1 MPEPK
6 EQVEE
11 EGGGPMPVEE
21 GGVEGDDRVGGG
33 GRKEQDKDKDK
44 DKPGK
49 PQPQVGGG
57 GR

>member
-6 EQVEE
+6 DQVEE
-11 EGGGPMPVEE
+11 AGGGPMPVEE
-21 GGVEGDDRVGGG
+21 GGVEGDNRVGGG
-33 GRKEQDKDKDK
+33 GRKEQEKDKDK
-44 DKPGK
+44 GKDK